1 MSGKDT
7 KSEFFNLTP
16 FVDLFSTLV
25 IFLLMTAVWT
35 QISALSTNAEN
46 TTSAATPPPEPPVK
60 KVQLAANIFLDRV
73 EFRED
78 EEAVAVPHIAGAVD
92 TQKVGELL
100 SRWRVK
106 YPDRK
111 DIILNTA
118 NEVPY
123 NMMIRLFDTM
133 VGSDWP
139 DVGVNTL

>member
-1 MSGKDT
+1 MSGKNT
-7 KSEFFNLTP
+7 KSEFLNLTP

-60 KVQLAANIFLDRV
+60 KVQLAANVYLDRV
-73 EFRED
+73 EMRED
-78 EEAVAVPHIAGAVD
+78 EVAEAVPHVGGVVD
-92 TQKVGELL
+92 TTKLSELL
-100 SRWRVK
+100 ARWRAK
-106 YPDRK
+106 YPERK

-123 NMMIRLFDTM
+123 NLMIRVFDTM
-133 VGSDWP
+133 VGNDWP